1 MYYLQSR
8 YYNPTWGSF
17 INADALVSTGQGNL
31 GVTAIPV
38 PDGPI
43 AISAPHISGQET
55 DFLWHI
61 TVKPV
66 RFWGIFADGPRRAK
80 IATPSRQPGAER
92 ESGLHFAGG
101 FPAGFLNL
109 RKDLLF

>member
-1 MYYLQSR
+1 MLRRSPPDGSYVYDTETQLYYLQSR
-8 YYNPTWGSF
+8 YYNPEIGRF

-43 AISAPHISGQET
+43 DISAPHISGKKT

-66 RFWGIFADGPRRAK
+66 RFWGIFADGHAPCKDCDAH
-80 IATPSRQPGAER
+80 PG
-92 ESGLHFAGG
+92 
-101 FPAGFLNL
+101 
-109 RKDLLF
+109 